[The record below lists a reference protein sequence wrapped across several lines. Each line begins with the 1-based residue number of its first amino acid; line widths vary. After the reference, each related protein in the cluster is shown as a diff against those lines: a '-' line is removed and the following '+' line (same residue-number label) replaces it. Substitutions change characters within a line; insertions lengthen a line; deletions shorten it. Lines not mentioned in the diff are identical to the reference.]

1 MEHLQGLEEA
11 LPVLHGH
18 YQQTESKLFELPFEL
33 REKIY
38 KAVRREYGRDPE
50 MINMHEEGRVLENTI
65 QDLDEP
71 EDATDRRV
79 MEIELEGHNVNFNN
93 MINVIQRRINENTYM
108 LRLRTERPFN

>member
-1 MEHLQGLEEA
+1 MDNLQGLEEA

-38 KAVRREYGRDPE
+38 NAVRREYGRDPE
-50 MINMHEEGRVLENTI
+50 VRNMADEQHSLENTV

-71 EDATDRRV
+71 EDATDRIV
-79 MEIELEGHNVNFNN
+79 MERELESHNINLNS
-93 MINVIQRRINENTYM
+93 MINVIQRKIKENTYM